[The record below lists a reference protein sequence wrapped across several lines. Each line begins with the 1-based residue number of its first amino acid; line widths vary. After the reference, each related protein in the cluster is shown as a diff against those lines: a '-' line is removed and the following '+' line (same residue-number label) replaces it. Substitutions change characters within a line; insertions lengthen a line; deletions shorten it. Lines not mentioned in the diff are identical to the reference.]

1 MTARLTDHALIF
13 ANGDMND
20 GPTLQHTL
28 ASAPGALVVAADGG
42 ARLAQ
47 RCGLAVDTV
56 IGDMDSLNAE
66 ELVALERQGA
76 EIQRYPE
83 EKNETD
89 LELALKWVAQRGVT
103 WIRVIGGIGDRLD
116 QTLSNVY
123 LLALPELVGC
133 DARLVAGTQAAW
145 VIYPGET
152 VIHGA
157 KGDTVS
163 LIPLGGTA
171 QGVRTENL
179 YYPLVNEP
187 LFFGPARGLSN
198 VMQGEVGRVW
208 LREGL
213 LLVIHTLGR
222 A

>member
-1 MTARLTDHALIF
+1 
-13 ANGDMND
+13 MND
-20 GPTLQHTL
+20 GPTLRDTL

-47 RCGLAVDTV
+47 RCGLAVDIV
-56 IGDMDSLNAE
+56 IGDMDSLSAE
-66 ELVALERQGA
+66 ELAVLERQGA

-123 LLALPELVGC
+123 LLALPELVGR
-133 DARLVAGTQAAW
+133 DARLVAGTQSAW
-145 VIYPGET
+145 VISPGES
-152 VIHGA
+152 VIRGA

-163 LIPLGGTA
+163 LIPLGGAA
-171 QGVRTENL
+171 QGVRTEDL
-179 YYPLVNEP
+179 YYPLVDEP
-187 LFFGPARGLSN
+187 LYFGPARGISN
-198 VMQGEVGRVW
+198 VMQEDMARVW

-213 LLVIHTLGR
+213 LLVVHTLGR